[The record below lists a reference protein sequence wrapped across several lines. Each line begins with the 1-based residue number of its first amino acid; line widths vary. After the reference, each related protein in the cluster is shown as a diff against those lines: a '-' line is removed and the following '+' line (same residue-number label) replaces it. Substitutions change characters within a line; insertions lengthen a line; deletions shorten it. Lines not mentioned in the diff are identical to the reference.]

1 MERIRILHCLRVYS
15 TYVRKQCKTRIR
27 FFLCGN
33 YRETRNFKVGFVR
46 IRSVFSDSFG
56 FVPTC
61 RILWGPGFMRFFCPR
76 VGATP
81 PVFHD
86 LRFLIL
92 LCHCFFSVRKKFGI
106 RELYLGCD
114 DWVFL
119 FDWSRVACFA
129 LVRDTMQLRFFHC
142 RGWQGYHLGG
152 LTHVA
157 FLHSYVILCNCAF
170 FTVAGGRGTIWGV

>member
-1 MERIRILHCLRVYS
+1 MGSGVYA
-15 TYVRKQCKTRIR
+15 
-27 FFLCGN
+27 FFFVHVLGPPAPFSMICG
-33 YRETRNFKVGFVR
+33 
-46 IRSVFSDSFG
+46 FSY
-56 FVPTC
+56 
-61 RILWGPGFMRFFCPR
+61 FFAI
-76 VGATP
+76 V
-81 PVFHD
+81 
-86 LRFLIL
+86 
-92 LCHCFFSVRKKFGI
+92 FFSVRKKFGI

-157 FLHSYVILCNCAF
+157 FLHSYLILSGTNPN
-170 FTVAGGRGTIWGV
+170 FTPFAGI

>member
-27 FFLCGN
+27 FFCVEITGK
-33 YRETRNFKVGFVR
+33 REILR
-46 IRSVFSDSFG
+46 SDSFG
-56 FVPTC
+56 FVPFF
-61 RILWGPGFMRFFCPR
+61 RIRSDSFRLVEFYGVRGLCVFFVHMLGPP
-76 VGATP
+76 P

-170 FTVAGGRGTIWGV
+170 FTVAGGNPRQ